1 MTYDLESRI
10 EDHIENITYK
20 QRPVNFDENY
30 KLLMDLFYSYYQ
42 LYRYI
47 VQQKIE
53 HNIIENWT
61 LIIFESIQKYITSPS
76 FDNLV
81 LRIQV
86 METFTKFTNNIL
98 IDEKVSFLFQKE
110 GIDEGLISNGIDSR
124 FHAIF
129 SKQDEKWTNVFSA
142 THIWSRLK

>member
-1 MTYDLESRI
+1 MIYDLESKI

-47 VQQKIE
+47 LQQKIE
-53 HNIIENWT
+53 HNIIENWKI
-61 LIIFESIQKYITSPS
+61 IIFESIQKYIISPS

-110 GIDEGLISNGIDSR
+110 GIKGLTCNGIDSR

-129 SKQDEKWTNVFSA
+129 SKQDEKWGNVFSA

>member
-1 MTYDLESRI
+1 MTYDLESKI

-53 HNIIENWT
+53 YNIIKNWT
-61 LIIFESIQKYITSPS
+61 LVIFESIQKYITSPS

-98 IDEKVSFLFQKE
+98 IDEKVPFLFQKE
-110 GIDEGLISNGIDSR
+110 GIKGLMFNGIDSR

-129 SKQDEKWTNVFSA
+129 AKQDKKWGNVFHA

>member
-1 MTYDLESRI
+1 MICDLEIKI
-10 EDHIENITYK
+10 EDHIDNITYK

-53 HNIIENWT
+53 DTIIENWKI
-61 LIIFESIQKYITSPS
+61 IIFESIQKYITLPS

-86 METFTKFTNNIL
+86 IETFTKFTNNIL
-98 IDEKVSFLFQKE
+98 IDEKVSFMFEKE
-110 GIDEGLISNGIDSR
+110 GINIEWNR
-124 FHAIF
+124 
-129 SKQDEKWTNVFSA
+129 
-142 THIWSRLK
+142 